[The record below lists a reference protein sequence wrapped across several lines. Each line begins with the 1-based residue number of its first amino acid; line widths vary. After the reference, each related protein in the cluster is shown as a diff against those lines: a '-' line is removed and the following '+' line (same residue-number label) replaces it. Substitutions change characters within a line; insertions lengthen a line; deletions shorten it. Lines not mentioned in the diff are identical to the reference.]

1 MTFVLFNFMPLEPVL
16 EKLFSKKCFILIF
29 KFIDKKFFT
38 ESSCYVIVIA
48 AECVARFPYT
58 FLILLYLF
66 SCSVCKD
73 KSLLPTRVCY
83 MLLFFKRSAFVYVDH
98 FISFLSLFPISLF
111 IALSLSSLVIEG
123 LYSFFSSVFFLVFF
137 QSFVYFNFF

>member
-66 SCSVCKD
+66 SCSVR
-73 KSLLPTRVCY
+73 TRVCY
-83 MLLFFKRSAFVYVDH
+83 RQVFATCCYFSKDQLLSMLI
-98 FISFLSLFPISLF
+98 ISSLFCLCFLF
-111 IALSLSSLVIEG
+111 HCLLLLVYPP
-123 LYSFFSSVFFLVFF
+123 L
-137 QSFVYFNFF
+137 